1 MGIRLARSLL
11 LTFRGVV
18 GLLRFA
24 PGCLAAA
31 PVNALNRLVPTLA
44 TTTTIIVSARVVG
57 ARLNWSRDCSVA
69 ALVLALCVLL
79 PAAVKAVP
87 PQHSL
92 GTGAWCW
99 FADPRGVHYE
109 GTHRRTYI
117 GWVAD
122 DGDIKVSAFD
132 HDSGIPTTVVLHSKL
147 QIDDHT
153 NPALLVWPDGRI
165 EVFYA
170 GHNGDR
176 MYYRVTR
183 NPEDITSWEPEATI
197 STNTSG
203 HFGFTYPN
211 PIRLSAEAKTYLFWR
226 GGNWNPTFS
235 TRQDGQSTW
244 SRARNLIMVS
254 GQRPYVKYD
263 SKGGDTIGFAFTNA
277 HPAEAGDVNIYYAY
291 YKHGG
296 IYKADGSR
304 IASLGTA
311 IAPSQADKV
320 FDNADK
326 VWVHDMAFDS
336 QGRPVI
342 VFADFVST
350 TDHRYRYARWTG
362 TRWVSHQITAAGGS
376 ISTEGKGQPYYSGGI
391 TLDHE
396 DPDTVYLS
404 RDVGGVFEVET
415 WTTPD
420 GGASWSRTAVTAN
433 SSANNYRPISPRGLI
448 PFSTDMST
456 VWMRGIYHSYI
467 AYQTTIMATSANGGT
482 KPPVAEA
489 EWSPHQ
495 GRAPQTVSFDGTGSS
510 DPDGTVTD
518 WSWDFGD
525 GSTGSGSRA
534 VHTYTQGG
542 RYFPRLTVTDNS
554 GAQAVFVGEVV
565 IDPGSPP
572 SVATG
577 GGRPSPRR
585 RQPST
590 VRSTP
595 RPGDQLPLRV
605 WDDQRLRRGNADANP
620 VRVGQHEPRR
630 LSRHQ
635 RIDDGRELS
644 LPLGRDECVRDDGRG
659 RPDLYRRRGSDGR
672 LPGRGRRH

>member
-1 MGIRLARSLL
+1 MGIRLAWSPL
-11 LTFRGVV
+11 LTVRGVV

-31 PVNALNRLVPTLA
+31 PVNPLNWLAPTLA
-44 TTTTIIVSARVVG
+44 MTQRSSFGPSGRG
-57 ARLNWSRDCSVA
+57 AAHLRRAICCVA
-69 ALVLALCVLL
+69 ALVVALGVVL

-109 GTHRRTYI
+109 GAHRRTYI

-147 QIDDHT
+147 QVDDHT

-235 TRQDGQSTW
+235 TRQDGESTW

-254 GQRPYVKYD
+254 GERPYVKYD

-350 TDHRYRYARWTG
+350 IDHRYRYARWTG

-495 GRAPQTVSFDGTGSS
+495 GRAPQKVSFDGTGSS

-565 IDPGSPP
+565 LDPGSPP

-577 GGRPSPRR
+577 GGDGRHRDVGDPQRFG
-585 RQPST
+585 QP
-590 VRSTP
+590 P
-595 RPGDQLPLRV
+595 RPGHHLPLRV
-605 WDDQRLRRGNADANP
+605 WDDQRLRRGDAESNP

-635 RIDDGRELS
+635 RTHDGRELS
-644 LPLGRDECVRDDGRG
+644 LPLGRYECVRDDGR
-659 RPDLYRRRGSDGR
+659 
-672 LPGRGRRH
+672 